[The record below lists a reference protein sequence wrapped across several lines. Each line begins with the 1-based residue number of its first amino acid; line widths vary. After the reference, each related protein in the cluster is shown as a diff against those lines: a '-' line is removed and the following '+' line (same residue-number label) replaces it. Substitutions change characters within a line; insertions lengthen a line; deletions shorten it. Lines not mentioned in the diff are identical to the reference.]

1 MSVPNSHEDLGLNL
15 WGDLV
20 SHDGLELWLLQADVR
35 EEETLVVWV
44 QLPHNRVLGTQR
56 EQVPLPNRA
65 EGSLC
70 SVCNGVIDIVAMGC
84 QLIRVSHEDHLAL
97 PLGADR
103 ADQLPLEGI
112 KLLGCLGPLQG
123 PELTAGPRL
132 TQVYPNMS

>member
-1 MSVPNSHEDLGLNL
+1 MGLPDSHEDFSLNL

-35 EEETLVVWV
+35 KEETLVVWV
-44 QLPHNRVLGTQR
+44 QLPHNHVLGTQR

-70 SVCNGVIDIVAMGC
+70 SVCNEVIDIVAMGC

-112 KLLGCLGPLQG
+112 EWLDCLGPLQV
-123 PELTAGPRL
+123 PLVQADARV
-132 TQVYPNMS
+132 QD